1 MLVLACS
8 LYASHADDYWLL
20 DDEERFCLHWG
31 HCPSSLPCCAYR
43 GPGSHN
49 ICKEDKGLYSVDGE
63 DCVLPTVGFNTDRKN
78 WIHTEDPFEPC
89 YDPYWSN
96 VFNCPEQLG

>member
-8 LYASHADDYWLL
+8 LYASHADH
-20 DDEERFCLHWG
+20 EERFCLHWG
-31 HCPSSLPCCAYR
+31 HCPSSKPCCAYR
-43 GPGSHN
+43 GPGSDN

-78 WIHTEDPFEPC
+78 WTHTEDPYEPHQ
-89 YDPYWSN
+89 DPWWRN
-96 VFNCPEQLG
+96 VFNQEHLRRG